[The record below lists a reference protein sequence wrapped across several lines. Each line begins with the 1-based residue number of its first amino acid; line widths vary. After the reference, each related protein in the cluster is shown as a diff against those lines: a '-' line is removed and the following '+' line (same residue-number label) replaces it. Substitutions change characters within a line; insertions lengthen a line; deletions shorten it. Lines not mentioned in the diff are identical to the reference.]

1 MRRSSSN
8 SRRVAGGRAPRGAE
22 SGFTLLEMVVAMVVL
37 LIGLLSLAQVLG
49 FALSVSNRGRGVTN
63 AKLLVVSVLEQME
76 NLRNTGQLTYGQ
88 IANDGKVDNAGAAFN
103 FGGFPVTFRPVS
115 KESAGP
121 GADGMYGTADD
132 PSLPGQVYEGF
143 ERKIV
148 IENLSDTN
156 NLKKITV
163 TLRYRDAG
171 GGQRELTG
179 TSYLN
184 NDTRA
189 NILR

>member
-1 MRRSSSN
+1 VRRSLSN
-8 SRRVAGGRAPRGAE
+8 KRPPVGRRGSE
-22 SGFTLLEMVVAMVVL
+22 SGFTLLEMVVAMIVMM
-37 LIGLLSLAQVLG
+37 IGLLSLAQVLS

-88 IANDGKVDNAGAAFN
+88 IANAGQVDNMNGTFN
-103 FGGFPVTFRPVS
+103 FGGFPTAFRPVP
-115 KESAGP
+115 KAEVGP
-121 GADGMYGTADD
+121 GTDGIYGTSDD
-132 PSLPGQVYEGF
+132 PSLPAQVYTGF
-143 ERKIV
+143 ERKIE
-148 IENLSDTN
+148 ISNLSGSN
-156 NLKKITV
+156 NLKKIVV
-163 TLRYRDAG
+163 TLRYPDGG

-189 NILR
+189 TILR